1 MPGNGKLFMKKT
13 AAFLSLLIL
22 FMMLGGCRMIKIE
35 EAERTPLKYTVA
47 DRSQIPEEAA
57 KLIEEKKE
65 KWLAAIREDQIGVFT
80 HVLNTD
86 ENDIVKAYSIQAFP
100 TKILLSPTGEIL
112 GRWEGEASELD
123 QMLEKIFLK

>member
-1 MPGNGKLFMKKT
+1 MNSVDGKGVDTYPCLCYNDNVIIVKGKSGVKIQDDTMKHEIVSAMKK
-13 AAFLSLLIL
+13 
-22 FMMLGGCRMIKIE
+22 
-35 EAERTPLKYTVA
+35 
-47 DRSQIPEEAA
+47 
-57 KLIEEKKE
+57 IEEKKE

>member
-1 MPGNGKLFMKKT
+1 M
-13 AAFLSLLIL
+13 
-22 FMMLGGCRMIKIE
+22 
-35 EAERTPLKYTVA
+35 
-47 DRSQIPEEAA
+47 
-57 KLIEEKKE
+57 
-65 KWLAAIREDQIGVFT
+65 FT

>member
-1 MPGNGKLFMKKT
+1 MLELYGKYHSRGLQFIHIASEYQKK
-13 AAFLSLLIL
+13 
-22 FMMLGGCRMIKIE
+22 
-35 EAERTPLKYTVA
+35 
-47 DRSQIPEEAA
+47 
-57 KLIEEKKE
+57 IEEKKE

>member
-1 MPGNGKLFMKKT
+1 MQFIHIASEYQKK
-13 AAFLSLLIL
+13 
-22 FMMLGGCRMIKIE
+22 
-35 EAERTPLKYTVA
+35 
-47 DRSQIPEEAA
+47 
-57 KLIEEKKE
+57 IEEKKE